1 MYKPETDFVCVP
13 IPSSVYLEVANYLRE
28 AQSST
33 TPSEFFCMAVDYLRD
48 NIDMKPEDLGH
59 LLEKPTHGYM
69 WKQLFL
75 PAGTLARMKYKG
87 KWYQAEVVGNDFLYH
102 SELMSPSQFAN
113 QVTNSNRNAWKD
125 IFIKRPGDSG
135 WTLAD
140 KMRSD
145 EQKELMEI
153 VFGAENE

>member
-1 MYKPETDFVCVP
+1 MDKPGTDFVCVP
-13 IPSSVYLEVANYLRE
+13 IPSHIYLEVANYLRE

-33 TPSEFFCMAVDYLRD
+33 TPSEFFCMAVDYLQG
-48 NIDMKPEDLGH
+48 NIDSKPEDLGR
-59 LLEKPTHGYM
+59 LLQKPTHGYM

-87 KWYQAEVVGNDFLYH
+87 NWYQAEVVGNDFLYH
-102 SELMSPSQFAN
+102 SEPMSPSQFAN
-113 QVTNSNRNAWKD
+113 QVTKSNRNAWKD

-153 VFGAENE
+153 VFGEEK

>member
-1 MYKPETDFVCVP
+1 MNKTAAEFVCVP
-13 IPSSVYLEVANYLRE
+13 IPFHVYLEVANYLRE

-33 TPSEFFCMAVDYLRD
+33 TPSEFFCMAVDYLQD
-48 NIDMKPEDLGH
+48 NIESKPEDLGH

-87 KWYQAEVVGNDFLYH
+87 EWYQAEVIGNDFLYDG
-102 SELMSPSQFAN
+102 ELLSPSQFAN
-113 QVTNSNRNAWKD
+113 QVTNSNRNAWRD
-125 IFIKRPGDSG
+125 LFIKRPGDSG

-140 KMRSD
+140 NMRQS
-145 EQKELMEI
+145 EQKPFKEL
-153 VFGAENE
+153 VFGADT